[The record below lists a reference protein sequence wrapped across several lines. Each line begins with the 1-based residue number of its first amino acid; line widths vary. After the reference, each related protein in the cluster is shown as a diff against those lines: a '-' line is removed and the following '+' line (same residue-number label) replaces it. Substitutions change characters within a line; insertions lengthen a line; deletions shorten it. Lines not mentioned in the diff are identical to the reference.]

1 MRSNGTNAVSI
12 FRTLFEYVSGLL
24 TLFLQKVCTI
34 YTCKILVSCTINAM
48 YLALTA
54 MVQKM
59 KLQTKI
65 ANKEKKM
72 YAITLWNIFIFILV
86 LLPTS
91 YFLQYVFMEVV

>member
-1 MRSNGTNAVSI
+1 
-12 FRTLFEYVSGLL
+12 
-24 TLFLQKVCTI
+24 
-34 YTCKILVSCTINAM
+34 M

-72 YAITLWNIFIFILV
+72 YAITLWNIFIFNTCFTTY
-86 LLPTS
+86 LLLFAIRIAMRIYES
-91 YFLQYVFMEVV
+91 FFIFKNLQKIEIK